1 MKKVTSLKKFTLIL
15 SLGTLISYFGRLPF
29 KFIALIVLSGSD
41 YITFSLTIQTFS
53 LAISVAGLGLHIP
66 FTRELRLNSSEII
79 KVNFA
84 LSYLITEIFGFIF
97 MSIMSFFFLTKLSLL
112 QYLFLSITLALQAS
126 TEYFV
131 AIVRSKG
138 SALRS
143 AIISSINGIIQGLI
157 IIPFL
162 FNFQNLLTL
171 NLFIFIFCLGSIISF
186 ITGLI
191 LSNPNWK
198 YFFIAMPNLSKKRN
212 LKEAMS
218 NIKNGSY
225 LSFKGLVNSGR
236 NWLLTF
242 LAIMI
247 LTPNLFKIFD
257 LCWYGISLITLFSGD
272 LLVST
277 FSVSDTKK
285 VSKRN
290 KNLFYMVFIGIFMT
304 FCTFFLIQL
313 IPIEW
318 FLNFFFNL
326 DLSTEGRSIIGT
338 AVFIPISI
346 ILKMFLIGKMQAL
359 GKYKELLIITLPAL
373 LVFIFFLI
381 FGIFLNS
388 VIILMIGL
396 IIFNLIDISL
406 CYNSLYIS

>member
-1 MKKVTSLKKFTLIL
+1 MKKVTSIKKFTLIL

-53 LAISVAGLGLHIP
+53 LAISVAGFGLHVP
-66 FTRELRLNSSEII
+66 FTRELRLNSSEIS

-84 LSYLITEIFGFIF
+84 LSYLIIEIFGFIF
-97 MSIMSFFFLTKLSLL
+97 MLIMSFFFLTKLSLL
-112 QYLFLSITLALQAS
+112 HYLFLSITLALQAS

-131 AIVRSKG
+131 AILRSKG
-138 SALRS
+138 LALRS
-143 AIISSINGIIQGLI
+143 AIISSINGIIQGLSI
-157 IIPFL
+157 ILFL

-171 NLFIFIFCLGSIISF
+171 NFFIFIFCLGSIISF

-191 LSNPNWK
+191 LTNPNWK
-198 YFFIAMPNLSKKRN
+198 NFLIAMQNLSKKRY

-218 NIKNGSY
+218 NIKNGSF
-225 LSFKGLVNSGR
+225 LSSQGLLHSIR

-242 LAIMI
+242 LAII
-247 LTPNLFKIFD
+247 VLTPNLFKIFD
-257 LCWYGISLITLFSGD
+257 LSLYVISLITLFSGD
-272 LLVST
+272 LLIST
-277 FSVSDTKK
+277 FSISETKK

-338 AVFIPISI
+338 AVFIPLPI
-346 ILKMFLIGKMQAL
+346 ILRAFLTGKMQAL
-359 GKYKELLIITLPAL
+359 GKYKELLIITLPAF

-381 FGIFLNS
+381 FGILLNS
-388 VIILMIGL
+388 IIALMIGF

-406 CYNSLYIS
+406 CYYSLYNS

>member
-1 MKKVTSLKKFTLIL
+1 MKKVTSIKKFTTIL
-15 SLGTLISYFGRLPF
+15 SLGTLISTFGRLPF
-29 KFIALIVLSGSD
+29 KLIALIVFSGSD

-53 LAISVAGLGLHIP
+53 LAISVAGFGLHVP

-84 LSYLITEIFGFIF
+84 LSYLIIEIFGFIF
-97 MSIMSFFFLTKLSLL
+97 MLIMSFFFLTKLSLL
-112 QYLFLSITLALQAS
+112 HYLFLSITLVLQAS

-131 AIVRSKG
+131 AILRSKG
-138 SALRS
+138 LALRS

-171 NLFIFIFCLGSIISF
+171 NFFIFLFCLGFIISF

-191 LSNPNWK
+191 LTNPNWK
-198 YFFIAMPNLSKKRN
+198 HFLIAIQNLSKKRY

-218 NIKNGSY
+218 NIKNGSF
-225 LSFKGLVNSGR
+225 LSSQGLLNSSR

-242 LAIMI
+242 LAILV

-257 LCWYGISLITLFSGD
+257 LCWYGISLITIFSGN
-272 LLVST
+272 LLIST
-277 FSVSDTKK
+277 FSVSNTEK

-290 KNLFYMVFIGIFMT
+290 HNLFYMFFIGIFMT

-318 FLNFFFNL
+318 FLKNFFNL

-338 AVFIPISI
+338 AVFIPLPI
-346 ILKMFLIGKMQAL
+346 ILRAFLTGKMQAL
-359 GKYKELLIITLPAL
+359 GKYKELLIITLPAF

-381 FGIFLNS
+381 FGFFLNS

-396 IIFNLIDISL
+396 IIFNLIDILL
-406 CYNSLYIS
+406 CYKFLYIS